1 MSKENETQ
9 LNEEFEV
16 IIKSTTPD
24 GTEVVTSSAEITE
37 RMLASALAGYDSS
50 NQKYSTYLK
59 DGSSSSDKLTP
70 EIIDEL
76 ADGAQNDLKKI
87 LTINA
92 IARKEINK
100 DGIIGKTHEC
110 ITTNINTE
118 IRHSYNVEMTGRNKA
133 KVLQSTKDFIDWF
146 DNEIN
151 VKRLIRTST
160 PTAFDEGTYICYL
173 RHENNRYKVDYYP
186 LGVCEI
192 SDYDNGGDPVVLF
205 NVRELRNRLQKV
217 YKKTKNNKPLFFG
230 TMEEEVKAN
239 YPEEVYNAFVKK
251 EDYAKL
257 DIRYSGVIRVNN
269 LNRKYGLTPI
279 FRTFK
284 DLLMLD
290 TFDNSDRV
298 NSKAKAKKIIH
309 QKLRKEVMGTDL
321 NKKGFDEMAYAHEN
335 FMNAFK
341 MQTVVVT
348 TPPTVESIQ
357 YIEPKIELTDV
368 KTVNNYRS
376 RILASLGVSFLM
388 DSGSQSVSTAGISV
402 EQLMRTINMISE
414 QLEFILQKWY
424 RNVLIDNGL
433 PVEYCPTVKV
443 IDTEVLDFE
452 LRKSLAT
459 TLYTIFNGSMETSL
473 GLLGMDVRDEKLK
486 RVRENEEGYEEIFK
500 CRQTAYTSSG
510 RGEITETENKGG
522 RPANSKNEA
531 KQSYDKTR
539 RETLK

>member
-37 RMLASALAGYDSS
+37 KMLASALAGYDSS

-539 RETLK
+539 QETLK

>member
-1 MSKENETQ
+1 
-9 LNEEFEV
+9 
-16 IIKSTTPD
+16 
-24 GTEVVTSSAEITE
+24 
-37 RMLASALAGYDSS
+37 
-50 NQKYSTYLK
+50 
-59 DGSSSSDKLTP
+59 
-70 EIIDEL
+70 
-76 ADGAQNDLKKI
+76 
-87 LTINA
+87 
-92 IARKEINK
+92 
-100 DGIIGKTHEC
+100 
-110 ITTNINTE
+110 
-118 IRHSYNVEMTGRNKA
+118 
-133 KVLQSTKDFIDWF
+133 
-146 DNEIN
+146 
-151 VKRLIRTST
+151 
-160 PTAFDEGTYICYL
+160 
-173 RHENNRYKVDYYP
+173 
-186 LGVCEI
+186 
-192 SDYDNGGDPVVLF
+192 
-205 NVRELRNRLQKV
+205 
-217 YKKTKNNKPLFFG
+217 
-230 TMEEEVKAN
+230 
-239 YPEEVYNAFVKK
+239 
-251 EDYAKL
+251 
-257 DIRYSGVIRVNN
+257 
-269 LNRKYGLTPI
+269 
-279 FRTFK
+279 
-284 DLLMLD
+284 
-290 TFDNSDRV
+290 
-298 NSKAKAKKIIH
+298 
-309 QKLRKEVMGTDL
+309 
-321 NKKGFDEMAYAHEN
+321 
-335 FMNAFK
+335 

-539 RETLK
+539 QETLK

>member
-1 MSKENETQ
+1 MSTENETQ

-16 IIKSTTPD
+16 IIKSTTSD

-76 ADGAQNDLKKI
+76 ANGAQNDLKKI

-118 IRHSYNVEMTGRNKA
+118 IRHSYNVEMPGRNKA
-133 KVLQSTKDFIDWF
+133 KLLQSTKDFIDWF

-217 YKKTKNNKPLFFG
+217 YKKTKKNKPLFFE

-239 YPEEVYNAFVKK
+239 YPEEVYKAFVAK

-257 DIRYSGVIRVNN
+257 DIRYSGVVRVNN

-486 RVRENEEGYEEIFK
+486 RVRENEEGFEEIFK

-539 RETLK
+539 QETLK